1 LKFFLKL
8 NHRINVLLLNL
19 QSLKRAK
26 NFVPMFILPSSN
38 RVIVLLIA
46 CLLLAGCSGT
56 NLANRPANNLYC
68 DNFILYEMCARDS
81 NRDGIV
87 DYTYF
92 QESKEIF
99 MYRDR
104 LPRRIPAGFGVHRCA
119 MPMEEDLIVTTSRV
133 FYIDESSSLLE
144 KTDIR
149 GAMMLKYMTKLPE
162 VTACNMRAEQ
172 ALADD

>member
-1 LKFFLKL
+1 MFLKL
-8 NHRINVLLLNL
+8 NCRIRVLLLTL
-19 QSLKRAK
+19 QSQKRAER
-26 NFVPMFILPSSN
+26 FLSMFIFSIGN
-38 RVIVLLIA
+38 RVILLLSG

-68 DNFILYEMCARDS
+68 DNFVLYEMCARDS

-92 QESKEIF
+92 QESKKIF

-119 MPMEEDLIVTTSRV
+119 MPMEEDLIATTSRV

-162 VTACNMRAEQ
+162 VTACNMRADQ